1 MKFPIL
7 YHKGKSG
14 ATWQWKIWTEGD
26 TIFTEHGQIGGTLQR
41 TPGIKCEAKNVGRA
55 NETSPAEQAEREAKS
70 MWTNK
75 VERKYSETVADAQEE
90 VFLPML
96 AHPFKDPKK
105 AGVFSKK
112 AKYPLDIQP
121 KLDGA
126 RAMAFWDGA
135 HIVLGTR
142 GGKEWEAPVHIIREL
157 EKIMPKDMVLDG
169 ELYIHGVLFEDIAS
183 WTKKIYPETA
193 RLEYHV
199 YDMPLDENGN
209 NRAWRVRRENLVK
222 FFNRY
227 AQSFKMVK
235 HVPVAGQAKNAQ
247 EVLEWEEAMVAL
259 GYEGAMG
266 RNQDAEYLFGH
277 RSHDLLKVKS
287 SEDAEYKIVRFD
299 HGVGK
304 FERSVIWY
312 CVIADGKE
320 FKVVPKTTQEKREE
334 YYRDGKKYVGQ
345 LLKVRYQNLTK
356 DGIPRFPRGIGIRD
370 PRDLDPK
377 KKKK

>member
-55 NETSPAEQAEREAKS
+55 NETTPAEQADREAKS

-75 VERKYSETVADAQEE
+75 VERKYSETVEDAQEE

-96 AHPFKDPKK
+96 AHSFKDPKK
-105 AGVFSKK
+105 PGVFNKK

-126 RAMAFWDGA
+126 RAMAFWDGDR
-135 HIVLGTR
+135 IVLGTR
-142 GGKEWEAPVHIIREL
+142 GGKEWEAPIHIIREL
-157 EKIMPKDMVLDG
+157 EKVLLKDMVLDG

-199 YDMPLDENGN
+199 YDMPINAFGEN
-209 NRAWRVRRENLVK
+209 REWKYRKIELATW
-222 FFNRY
+222 FAFN
-227 AQSFKMVK
+227 AKHLKMVK
-235 HVPVAGQAKNAQ
+235 PVPVVGVAKNAQ
-247 EVLEWEEAMVAL
+247 EVLEWEEKLVEQ

-266 RNQDAEYLFGH
+266 RNAEGKYLFGH

-287 SEDAEYKIVRFD
+287 SVDDEYKIVRFE

-304 FERSVIWY
+304 FERSVIWF
-312 CVIADGKE
+312 CVTPGGKE

-334 YYRDGKKYVGQ
+334 YYRDGKKYIGEW
-345 LLKVRYQNLTK
+345 LKVRYQNLTK
-356 DGIPRFPRGIGIRD
+356 DNIPRFPRGVGFRD
-370 PRDLDPK
+370 SRDMDK

>member
-1 MKFPIL
+1 VKFPTL

-26 TIFTEHGQIGGTLQR
+26 TIFTEHGQIGGALQR

-55 NETSPAEQAEREAKS
+55 NETSPKEQADREAKS

-75 VERKYSETVADAQEE
+75 VERKYSETVEDAQEE

-105 AGVFSKK
+105 PGVFSKK

-126 RAMAFWDGA
+126 RAMAFWDGDRV
-135 HIVLGTR
+135 VLGTR

-157 EKIMPKDMVLDG
+157 EEYLPKDMVLDG

-199 YDMPLDENGN
+199 YDMPLDENGKN
-209 NRAWRVRRENLVK
+209 HPWETRYHNLAMFFAKNLNKTNMVK
-222 FFNRY
+222 F
-227 AQSFKMVK
+227 VK
-235 HVPVAGQAKNAQ
+235 VVGKAKNAQ
-247 EVLEWEEAMVAL
+247 EVLDWEDKLVEQ

-266 RNQDAEYLFGH
+266 RNANGLYLFGH

-287 SEDAEYKIVRFD
+287 SMDDEFKIVGFT

-304 FERSVIWY
+304 FEKSVIWE
-312 CVIADGKE
+312 CVQEEGRPFE
-320 FKVVPKTTQEKREE
+320 VVPKTTQEKREE
-334 YYRDGKKYVGQ
+334 YYRYAKQYVGQ
-345 LLKVRYQNLTK
+345 WCKVRYQNRTK
-356 DGIPRFPRGIGIRD
+356 ENKPRFPRGIGIRD
-370 PRDLDPK
+370 PRDMDAK